1 MYELIITISNNVIYN
16 ENYNS
21 LEELQDY
28 IYYIETL
35 NKNKNKKK
43 KRMLFEIKSYLPNDK
58 IVVTFD

>member
-28 IYYIETL
+28 IETL

-43 KRMLFEIKSYLPNDK
+43 KRMLFKIKSYLPNDK

>member
-1 MYELIITISNNVIYN
+1 MYELIITISDNVIYN

-21 LEELQDY
+21 LAELQDY
-28 IYYIETL
+28 IYYIESL

-43 KRMLFEIKSYLPNDK
+43 KRMLFQIKSYLPNDK